1 MTIKTAALKYHEVGR
16 PGKIEVVATKPTI
29 TQRDLSL
36 AYTPGVAAPCLE
48 IKKDPILANKF
59 TAKSNL
65 VAVITNGTA
74 VLGLGNI
81 GPLAAKP
88 VMEGKAVL
96 FKRFSDIDVFDLEL
110 DTQDVDEFVKAV
122 KLLEPTFGG
131 INLEDIKAPE
141 CFEIE
146 KRLKAEMKIPVFHD
160 DQHGTAI
167 ISAAGLI
174 NAIEIVGK
182 KRDKVKIVISGA
194 GAAAFSCAGHYLNFG
209 IKRKNICM
217 LDSLGV
223 IYEGR
228 TRGINK
234 YKEKFMIKTK
244 DRTLGD
250 ALKGADI
257 FVGLSIG
264 NILTGEMIRT
274 MAEYP
279 IIFALANPD
288 PEINYDD
295 AVSARKDVLVATGR
309 SDFPNQVNNVLGFP
323 FIFRG
328 ALDVSAKTINT
339 EMKIA
344 ASQALADLAKQDVPD
359 SISSLYGKDR
369 LKFGPEYI
377 IPKPFDHRVLTSV
390 ALAVAKAAME
400 TGVAQKKINLDHY
413 SDKLEA
419 RLGKSR
425 ELMREII
432 NTAQND
438 PKRIVFPEGES
449 DVVIRASVHIV
460 QQKIAKP
467 ILLGN
472 LDDIKKEAKRLD
484 ANLKGVE
491 LIDPSTSKYHQKY
504 AEKLFERRQR
514 KGVTRR
520 RAKVN
525 IKRTNYF
532 GSMMVQMGDADGL
545 LSGVTQNYADS
556 IRPALQIMDLDPGI
570 KNVAGMYLMVFKN
583 NIKILADVTVNI
595 EPTAEMLA
603 EIAILT
609 ADEARKFKLNPQVAM
624 LSFSNFGSVKHPLAA
639 KVKEAVRIIKEK
651 RPDIVVDGEMHGDV
665 AVSTEL
671 LKKHYPFSIL
681 QTEANVLIF
690 PDLTSGNIAYKL
702 LSKLGDAT
710 AIGPILMGFSN
721 PINLLQFAASTV
733 EDIVNMTA
741 ITVLEAQA
749 KEQK

>member
-1 MTIKTAALKYHEVGR
+1 MTIKTAALKYHEDGR
-16 PGKIEVVATKPTI
+16 PGKIEVVATKSTI

-110 DTQDVDEFVKAV
+110 DTQNVDEFVKAV

-209 IKRKNICM
+209 IKRENICM
-217 LDSLGV
+217 LDSQGV

-234 YKEKFMIKTK
+234 YKEKFMIKTR

-250 ALKGADI
+250 ALNGADI

-274 MAEYP
+274 MADYP

-295 AVSARKDVLVATGR
+295 AVAARKDVLVATGR

-390 ALAVAKAAME
+390 ALAVAKAAMD
-400 TGVAQKKINLDHY
+400 TGVAQKNINLDLY

-514 KGVTRR
+514 KGITRR
-520 RAKVN
+520 RAKVS

-532 GSMMVQMGDADGL
+532 GSMMVQMGDADGI

-556 IRPALQIMDLDPGI
+556 IRPALQIMDLEPGI
-570 KNVAGMYLMVFKN
+570 KNVAG
-583 NIKILADVTVNI
+583 
-595 EPTAEMLA
+595 
-603 EIAILT
+603 
-609 ADEARKFKLNPQVAM
+609 
-624 LSFSNFGSVKHPLAA
+624 
-639 KVKEAVRIIKEK
+639 
-651 RPDIVVDGEMHGDV
+651 
-665 AVSTEL
+665 
-671 LKKHYPFSIL
+671 
-681 QTEANVLIF
+681 
-690 PDLTSGNIAYKL
+690 
-702 LSKLGDAT
+702 
-710 AIGPILMGFSN
+710 
-721 PINLLQFAASTV
+721 
-733 EDIVNMTA
+733 
-741 ITVLEAQA
+741 
-749 KEQK
+749 